1 MKQFFHFS
9 VQYLFSL
16 LNIIFIFSRKQGQS
30 KMFDLKGKEKPGSS
44 DKELYH
50 NFLPWQFIFS
60 NKKYIELEMVTMC

>member
-1 MKQFFHFS
+1 
-9 VQYLFSL
+9 
-16 LNIIFIFSRKQGQS
+16 
-30 KMFDLKGKEKPGSS
+30 MFDLKGKEKPGSS